1 MAIHRKIFK
10 EHTIIVSTHEVRG
23 GLYTW
28 SYTIDGGHYY
38 KSDDR
43 PLDYEEMLVS
53 EAFAHA
59 QYRIDT
65 GAVRF

>member
-1 MAIHRKIFK
+1 MTIHREIYK
-10 EHTIIVSTHEVRG
+10 EHTISVSTSESRR

-43 PLDYEEMLVS
+43 PLDYEEMLIS
-53 EAFAHA
+53 EALNHA
-59 QYRIDT
+59 KHRINT
-65 GAVRF
+65 GVIRS